1 MSDAFEAALTDADR
15 ETWRALTPAERQQ
28 LSREADR
35 RHLRPP
41 PPSPAEVMLAEL
53 QRRLAALTI
62 EQRAG
67 ARLEQVA
74 SLLTQDQ
81 LAKAL
86 NCSVR
91 TVFTLREQ
99 GCPHVMLLESPRFIL
114 ADVIRWMENRTQE
127 CAA

>member
-1 MSDAFEAALTDADR
+1 MIEDEPAVIEADR
-15 ETWRALTPAERQQ
+15 ETWRALTPAQREQ

-35 RHLRPP
+35 RHLQPAL
-41 PPSPAEVMLAEL
+41 PSPALAMLAAL
-53 QRRLAALTI
+53 QRQLAALTI
-62 EQRAG
+62 ERRAS
-67 ARLEQVA
+67 ARVEQVA

-114 ADVIRWMENRTQE
+114 ADVIQWMENRTQE
-127 CAA
+127 RAA